1 MSSIR
6 RLSPTNQHIA
16 KLIRDQREQ
25 QDMSLQAFGSA
36 LGVTKQAVNY
46 WERGLYRPSTEV
58 LFKIKQTAAD
68 EWARQLA
75 MDCLSLRFP
84 DQIING
90 TNGKTEPVN

>member
-1 MSSIR
+1 MSVR
-6 RLSPTNQHIA
+6 HRVSPTNQHIA
-16 KLIRDQREQ
+16 DLIRDRRQQ

-58 LFKIKQTAAD
+58 LFKIKQTAVN

-90 TNGKTEPVN
+90 GNRSTEPVN

>member
-1 MSSIR
+1 MSSIP
-6 RLSPTNQHIA
+6 RLSPTSQHIA
-16 KLIRDQREQ
+16 NLIRAQRKQ
-25 QDMSLQAFGSA
+25 QDMSLKAFGFA

-46 WERGLYRPSTEV
+46 WERGIYQPSTEV

-90 TNGKTEPVN
+90 TNGNTEPVN